1 MIPARRDARAC
12 PEGLNSNMRAC
23 AARLAAAGL
32 AAAALASAP
41 ARAAPAHP
49 APPDPAPVSVSIRAS
64 EAARW
69 RNEAAAVRIVRDS
82 WGIAHIHG
90 RSDADAV
97 FGAVYAQAEDDFH
110 RIEHNYL
117 VALGRLAEAEGE
129 SATFSDLRQRLFIDP
144 AQLRKDYGRSPG
156 WLKSLM
162 QAWADGLNF
171 YLSVHSEVRPAVI
184 ARFEPWMALSFTEG
198 SIGGDIESVDLGRL
212 AQFYPENAAPT
223 AAAAP
228 TTAAVSI
235 TAAPGGAEEA
245 RSGGSNAFAIAP
257 RLSASGHALLW
268 INPHTSFYF
277 RAELQ
282 MTSDAGLDAYGAA
295 TWGQF
300 FIYQG
305 FNAHNGWMHSSYG
318 GDAID
323 EYAESVVDSAH
334 GRFYRYDGGLRP
346 VQSSSI
352 SLKVKRGGGFVTRR
366 FTVYRTHH
374 GPIVRAESDGRWIAV
389 KILVDPVRAL
399 EQAYLR
405 TRTTDY
411 ASFRSIQ
418 DMRTDTSNNTMYA
431 DADGNIA
438 YFHGNFIPRRDP
450 RFDYTRP
457 VDGSNPATEWQGPH
471 ALEETI
477 TLLNPANGWIQ
488 NTNDWPFSAAGTES
502 PKREDYPAYMWTRGE
517 NPRGLHAVEVLEHLH
532 DVTLDGLIA
541 AGYDPHLTAFEVLLP
556 KLLDAYDR
564 LGAGDPRRRGL
575 EEPIAALR
583 AWDRRTSSDSTA
595 ETLAI
600 FWGQGLLDAD
610 GAQARAAHRAPYDY
624 LLEHLTDEQCLEALR
639 EAVVRLERDFGHWR
653 IAWGA
658 VNRYQRLTDDIVQP
672 FDDSRP
678 SMSVG
683 FAPGQW
689 GALASFDSARP
700 RTTRRIYGSIG
711 NSFVAAVE
719 FGPRVRAKAL
729 LTGGESGDPG
739 SPHFSDQA
747 QMYCEGRFRDVW
759 FSPEDVEAHAQR
771 RYHPGEP

>member
-1 MIPARRDARAC
+1 
-12 PEGLNSNMRAC
+12 MRTFVAGF
-23 AARLAAAGL
+23 AAVGV

-41 ARAAPAHP
+41 ARAAPAHSPP
-49 APPDPAPVSVSIRAS
+49 ASAS

-69 RNEAAAVRIVRDS
+69 RNEASAVRIVRDP
-82 WGIAHIHG
+82 WGIAHVYG

-97 FGAVYAQAEDDFH
+97 FGAMYAQAEDDFH

-129 SATFSDLRQRLFIDP
+129 SATYSDLRQRLFIDP
-144 AQLRKDYGRSPG
+144 VELRRAYAQSPG

-162 QAWADGLNF
+162 RAWADGLNF
-171 YLSVHSEVRPAVI
+171 YLFVHSEVKPAVI

-198 SIGGDIESVDLGRL
+198 SIDGDIESVDLARL
-212 AQFYPENAAPT
+212 AQLYPEKDAPT
-223 AAAAP
+223 AAIAPYGPAA
-228 TTAAVSI
+228 
-235 TAAPGGAEEA
+235 A
-245 RSGGSNAFAIAP
+245 RLGGSNGFAIAP

-282 MTSDAGLDAYGAA
+282 MASDEGLDAYGAA

-305 FNAHNGWMHSSYG
+305 FNARNGWMHTSYG

-323 EYAESVVDSAH
+323 EYAETVVDSAT
-334 GRFYRYDGGLRP
+334 GRFYRYGGGLRP
-346 VQSSSI
+346 IQSVSI
-352 SLKVKRGGGFVTRR
+352 DLQVKSGGGFITRG

-374 GPIVRAESDGRWIAV
+374 GPIVRAEADGAWIAV

-399 EQAYLR
+399 EQSYLR
-405 TRTTDY
+405 TKTRDY
-411 ASFRSIQ
+411 ASFRKTQ
-418 DMRTDTSNNTMYA
+418 DMRTDTSNNTVYA

-438 YFHGNFIPRRDP
+438 YFHGNFIPKRDP

-471 ALEETI
+471 ALAETI
-477 TLLNPANGWIQ
+477 TLLNPSNGWIQ

-502 PKREDYPAYMWTRGE
+502 PKRENYPAYMWTRGE
-517 NPRGLHAVEVLEHLH
+517 NPRGLHAVEVLEHIH

-541 AGYDPHLTAFEVLLP
+541 AGYDPHLTAFDALLP
-556 KLLDAYDR
+556 KLLQAYDR
-564 LGAGDPRRRGL
+564 PGADDPRRRDL
-575 EEPIAALR
+575 AEPIAALR
-583 AWDRRTSSDSTA
+583 AWNRRTSADSVA

-600 FWGQGLLDAD
+600 FWGQGLMDAH
-610 GAQARAAHRAPYDY
+610 GAQARAAHRPTYDFV
-624 LLEHLTDEQCLEALR
+624 LEHLTDQESLEALH
-639 EAVVRLERDFGHWR
+639 EAVARLERDFGRWR
-653 IAWGA
+653 LAWSE

-678 SMSVG
+678 SIPVG
-683 FAPGQW
+683 FAPRQW
-689 GALASFDSARP
+689 GALASFDSAKP
-700 RTTRRIYGSIG
+700 RTTKRIYGSEG
-711 NSFVAAVE
+711 NSFIAAVE
-719 FGPRVRAKAL
+719 FGPTVRAKAL
-729 LTGGESGDPG
+729 MTGGESGDPA
-739 SPHFSDQA
+739 SPHFGDQA
-747 QMYCEGRFRDVW
+747 RMYCEGRFRDVW
-759 FSPEDVEAHAQR
+759 FTAQDVEAHAQR

>member
-1 MIPARRDARAC
+1 MRSFVA
-12 PEGLNSNMRAC
+12 GLM
-23 AARLAAAGL
+23 AAGL

-41 ARAAPAHP
+41 AGAAPAHS
-49 APPDPAPVSVSIRAS
+49 APGGPTASAS
-64 EAARW
+64 EMARW
-69 RNEAAAVRIVRDS
+69 RSEASAVRIVRDP
-82 WGIAHIHG
+82 WGIAHVYG

-97 FGAVYAQAEDDFH
+97 FGAMYAQAEDDFH

-129 SATFSDLRQRLFIDP
+129 SATYSDLRQRLFIDP
-144 AQLRKDYGRSPG
+144 VQLRKAYGQSPA

-162 QAWADGLNF
+162 RAWADGLNF
-171 YLSVHSEVRPAVI
+171 YLSVHSEVKPAVI
-184 ARFEPWMALSFTEG
+184 VRFEPWMALSFTEG
-198 SIGGDIESVDLGRL
+198 SIGGDIETVDLARL
-212 AQFYPENAAPT
+212 AQLYPENDAPT
-223 AAAAP
+223 AAAVP
-228 TTAAVSI
+228 HDT
-235 TAAPGGAEEA
+235 EETQL
-245 RSGGSNAFAIAP
+245 GGSNGFAIAP

-282 MTSDAGLDAYGAA
+282 MASDQGLDAYGAA

-305 FNAHNGWMHSSYG
+305 FNAHNGWMHTSYG

-323 EYAESVVDSAH
+323 EYAETLVDSASR
-334 GRFYRYDGGLRP
+334 RFYRYAGGLRP
-346 VQSSSI
+346 VRSI
-352 SLKVKRGGGFVTRR
+352 SIDLKVKSGGGFVTRR

-374 GPIVRAESDGRWIAV
+374 GPIVRAEADGRWIAV
-389 KILVDPVRAL
+389 RILVDPVRAL
-399 EQAYLR
+399 EQSYLR
-405 TRTTDY
+405 TKTIDY
-411 ASFRSIQ
+411 ASFRKTQ
-418 DMRTDTSNNTMYA
+418 DMRTDTSNNTVYA

-438 YFHGNFIPRRDP
+438 YFHGNFIPKRDP

-477 TLLNPANGWIQ
+477 TLLNPSNGWIQ

-502 PKREDYPAYMWTRGE
+502 PKRENYPAYMWTRDE
-517 NPRGLHAVEVLEHLH
+517 NPRGLHAVEVLEHIH

-541 AGYDPHLTAFEVLLP
+541 AGYDPHLTAFDALLP
-556 KLLDAYDR
+556 RLFQAYDG
-564 LGAGDPRRRGL
+564 LGADDPRRRQIA
-575 EEPIAALR
+575 EPIAALR
-583 AWDRRTSSDSTA
+583 AWNRTTSADSVA

-600 FWGQGLLDAD
+600 FWGQGLLDAN
-610 GAQARAAHRAPYDY
+610 GAQARAAHRATYDF
-624 LLEHLTDEQCLEALR
+624 LLEHLTEEESLEALR
-639 EAVVRLERDFGHWR
+639 AAVARLEHDFGNWR
-653 IAWGA
+653 LAWSE

-678 SMSVG
+678 SLPVG

-689 GALASFDSARP
+689 GALASFDWAKP
-700 RTTRRIYGSIG
+700 RTTKRIYGSEG
-711 NSFVAAVE
+711 NSFIAAVE
-719 FGPRVRAKAL
+719 FGPTVRAKAL
-729 LTGGESGDPG
+729 MTGGESGDPA
-739 SPHFSDQA
+739 SPHFADQA

-759 FSPEDVEAHAQR
+759 FTAEDVEAHAQR